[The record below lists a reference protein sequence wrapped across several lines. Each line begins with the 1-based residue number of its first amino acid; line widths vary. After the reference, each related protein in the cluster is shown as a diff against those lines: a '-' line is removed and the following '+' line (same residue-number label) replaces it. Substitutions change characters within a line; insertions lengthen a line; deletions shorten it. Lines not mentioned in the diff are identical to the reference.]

1 MPFDE
6 TIPTSPLISIL
17 YREHAKYLNEKVKN
31 EDLSFGLQPILIT
44 IYENEGIIQEQ
55 LAEKFHL
62 NESTITRNLK
72 KLEEKG
78 FIERIPDKRKKI
90 IKITKKGA
98 KTARKVMDYDDK
110 WDENIKS
117 NLNDEDYTIFK
128 TTLIKICE
136 DLIFENLKTRRSIR
150 KFKDEQITDEE
161 LKTILEAGTYAPTG
175 QGLQSPKIVVIQ
187 NPETIKEFSA
197 WNRSYF
203 PIDVPEDMDPFYG
216 AKTLLIVLADSER
229 PTYVEDGSSVL
240 AVLVNA
246 AHAVG
251 VGSCWIHRAREEF
264 ASDKGKELLKEWGIP
279 ETYEGIGHVVLGYPD
294 MDAPE
299 PLPRKE
305 DYIHYVD

>member
-1 MPFDE
+1 MNE
-6 TIPTSPLISIL
+6 TI
-17 YREHAKYLNEKVKN
+17 
-31 EDLSFGLQPILIT
+31 
-44 IYENEGIIQEQ
+44 
-55 LAEKFHL
+55 
-62 NESTITRNLK
+62 
-72 KLEEKG
+72 
-78 FIERIPDKRKKI
+78 
-90 IKITKKGA
+90 
-98 KTARKVMDYDDK
+98 
-110 WDENIKS
+110 
-117 NLNDEDYTIFK
+117 
-128 TTLIKICE
+128 
-136 DLIFENLKTRRSIR
+136 ENLKTRRSIR

-264 ASDKGKELLKEWGIP
+264 ASEKGKELLP

>member
-1 MPFDE
+1 MNQ
-6 TIPTSPLISIL
+6 TI
-17 YREHAKYLNEKVKN
+17 
-31 EDLSFGLQPILIT
+31 ED
-44 IYENEGIIQEQ
+44 
-55 LAEKFHL
+55 
-62 NESTITRNLK
+62 
-72 KLEEKG
+72 
-78 FIERIPDKRKKI
+78 
-90 IKITKKGA
+90 
-98 KTARKVMDYDDK
+98 
-110 WDENIKS
+110 
-117 NLNDEDYTIFK
+117 
-128 TTLIKICE
+128 
-136 DLIFENLKTRRSIR
+136 LKTRRSIR

-264 ASDKGKELLKEWGIP
+264 ASEKGKELLKEWGIS